1 MSKIALNL
9 MEIAASMG
17 RESIPEVPKLSLNLS
32 EKSSRTGQVRV
43 QQKRAKGFELL
54 ALSFQP
60 VSDEHIRHDSIAYD
74 IDNVAI
80 MRCFYL
86 PPTG

>member
-17 RESIPEVPKLSLNLS
+17 RESIPEVPKSSLNLS

-43 QQKRAKGFELL
+43 LKESAAAR
-54 ALSFQP
+54 
-60 VSDEHIRHDSIAYD
+60 
-74 IDNVAI
+74 
-80 MRCFYL
+80 
-86 PPTG
+86 